1 MQSHSFAPAK
11 EVSRDAPK
19 KLSGLPLLGE
29 KEKRTEQYC
38 LNSRFLYAALT
49 GNLEEGRKLLSMGAS
64 VNAKNSSGITALMDC
79 TLAGHMEFAKFLLE
93 NGIDKNARDMDGHTA
108 RAYVFCGHI
117 EMRQFLIKHGVES

>member
-1 MQSHSFAPAK
+1 MQTHSSSPAIDA
-11 EVSRDAPK
+11 SRVAPK

-29 KEKRTEQYC
+29 KERRTEQYC
-38 LNSRFLYAALT
+38 LNSRFLYAALK
-49 GNLEEGRKLLSMGAS
+49 GNLEEGRKLIEMGADI
-64 VNAKNSSGITALMDC
+64 NAKNSSGITALMDC

-117 EMRQFLIKHGVES
+117 EMRQFLIGHGVES